1 MKRILLPLLLLCL
14 PVRAQIPLLINEVD
28 MSVFFPTGAIGGTL
42 TANNVAVVNALSI
55 GGQTFTNL
63 VGSGLT
69 NNAGTL
75 EAIGGG
81 GGGGSGSV
89 TSVGATSAV
98 AGLSFSGSPITL
110 AGTLGLTGIVG
121 AASIDASIARLT
133 DITNAQAALVAS
145 NLWQATNAALT
156 ALSANPAMYQ
166 ATNGNLTTVA
176 SLTGGTSSN
185 FFSGD
190 GTFKQVT
197 TNMIPGL
204 NAHLSSL
211 VPAASVLNVLPSVP
225 AAATNHVLDFAYS
238 ALTFS
243 VTNNVNLLQSTNRPG
258 NATNVLYSVLRL
270 AGDTVD
276 RTLSWH
282 ASWKRLGTN
291 ITVIPSNK
299 VVLVSAM
306 CIGTAETGVTFGV
319 AKEE

>member
-1 MKRILLPLLLLCL
+1 MKRILPPLLLLCL
-14 PVRAQIPLLINEVD
+14 SVRAQIPLLINEVD
-28 MSVFFPTGAIGGTL
+28 QSVFYPTGAIGGTL
-42 TANNVAVVNALSI
+42 TASNVAVVSALTI

-63 VGSGLT
+63 AGSGLT

-75 EAIGGG
+75 QATGG

-89 TSVGATSAV
+89 TSVGATSSV
-98 AGLSFSGSPITL
+98 AGLSFSGSPITV

-145 NLWQATNAALT
+145 NLWQRTNV
-156 ALSANPAMYQ
+156 
-166 ATNGNLTTVA
+166 NLTTVA
-176 SLTGGTSSN
+176 NLTGGTSSN

-197 TNMIPGL
+197 TNMVPGL
-204 NAHLSSL
+204 VEQL
-211 VPAASVLNVLPSVP
+211 AAVRTNLLNVLPSVP
-225 AAATNHVLDFAYS
+225 SGANHVLDFAYS
-238 ALTFS
+238 AMTYAVS
-243 VTNNVNLLQSTNRPG
+243 GGNVNLLQSTNRPAS
-258 NATNVLYSVLRL
+258 ATNVAYTVMRL

-306 CIGTAETGVTFGV
+306 VIGTAESGVTFGV

>member
-1 MKRILLPLLLLCL
+1 MKRILAILLMLAPGAHAQLTLLL
-14 PVRAQIPLLINEVD
+14 NESD
-28 MSVFFPTGAIGGTL
+28 LSVMFPTGAIGGVLKATS
-42 TANNVAVVNALSI
+42 LSVSNLFTI
-55 GGQTFTNL
+55 GGQSLSNL

-69 NNAGTL
+69 NNGGTL

-81 GGGGSGSV
+81 GGGSGTV
-89 TSVGATSAV
+89 TSVGATSGV
-98 AGLSFSGSPITL
+98 TGLSFSGSPITL

-145 NLWQATNAALT
+145 NLWQRTNAALT
-156 ALSANPAMYQ
+156 ALSANPGMYQ
-166 ATNGNLTTVA
+166 ATNGNLTTV
-176 SLTGGTSSN
+176 SGLTGGTSTN
-185 FFSGD
+185 FLAGD
-190 GTFKQVT
+190 GTFKQIT
-197 TNMIPGL
+197 TNMVPGL

-211 VPAASVLNVLPSVP
+211 VPASTLLNVLPSVP
-225 AAATNHVLDFAYS
+225 AGTNHVLDFAYS

-258 NATNVLYSVLRL
+258 NATNVLYSVMRL

-282 ASWKRLGTN
+282 SSWKRLGTN
-291 ITVIPSNK
+291 ITTIPSNK

-306 CIGTAETGVTFGV
+306 CIGTAESGVTFGI

>member
-1 MKRILLPLLLLCL
+1 MRTLLALLLFAL
-14 PVRAQIPLLINEVD
+14 PVRAQLPLLINESD
-28 MSVFFPTGAIGGTL
+28 LSVFFPTGAIGGTL
-42 TANNVAVVNALSI
+42 SVSNISVVRLLSI
-55 GGQTFTNL
+55 GGQSLSNL

-69 NNAGTL
+69 NNGGTL

-81 GGGGSGSV
+81 GGGSGTV

-145 NLWQATNAALT
+145 NLWQSTNAALT
-156 ALSANPAMYQ
+156 ALAANPAMYQ

-176 SLTGGTSSN
+176 NLTGGTSSN

-190 GTFKQVT
+190 GTFKQIT

-204 NAHLSSL
+204 NAHLASL
-211 VPAASVLNVLPSVP
+211 VPPSTLLNVLPSVP

-258 NATNVLYSVLRL
+258 NATNVLYSVMRL
-270 AGDTVD
+270 AGDSVD
-276 RTLSWH
+276 RTLSWP
-282 ASWKRLGTN
+282 ATWKRLGTN
-291 ITVIPSNK
+291 IATIPANK

-306 CIGTAETGVTFGV
+306 CIGTAESGVTFGI